1 MNLALDRP
9 LIAVYL
15 ITFRNWPVV
24 WVGYVSLVTNGV
36 MLVLQTPVGD
46 FIDKTR
52 HKRPITAL
60 AILVASVTTTAVAWT
75 SELWAIIAIKAI
87 EGAAATI
94 FLPALMSLLLAV
106 VPDRKVGATVAL
118 TETSNK
124 IGSVLFTIVAGL
136 ASYFTYPDVSSV
148 FYVLGGGGVVASV
161 FVLLIPPATVDDD
174 RARQL
179 DTKKEAKG
187 EASPNDAAMKVSAS
201 NYRELFRNRN
211 IVLFA
216 VLTFLYHL
224 SNAGIVPLVSQLIA
238 QQDERASLAFTSAVL
253 CIFYFVQA
261 PTAYIVGLTYHRFGY
276 KNILLVGHLVLP
288 IRCTVL
294 ALCARFVPNRY
305 ALVSTQVF
313 DGIGAGIYDTLMPLV
328 VKQLVQGTGRYG
340 FTFGFIVT
348 CWRLGHGLSYLL
360 AETILHQSSY
370 EVAFATLGGLGLCV
384 CVLLLF
390 GVHVPPERSDAPDEH
405 AAAAKPADDQAEP

>member
-1 MNLALDRP
+1 M
-9 LIAVYL
+9 
-15 ITFRNWPVV
+15 V

-261 PTAYIVGLTYHRFGY
+261 PTAYIVGLT
-276 KNILLVGHLVLP
+276 
-288 IRCTVL
+288 
-294 ALCARFVPNRY
+294 
-305 ALVSTQVF
+305 
-313 DGIGAGIYDTLMPLV
+313 
-328 VKQLVQGTGRYG
+328 
-340 FTFGFIVT
+340 
-348 CWRLGHGLSYLL
+348 
-360 AETILHQSSY
+360 
-370 EVAFATLGGLGLCV
+370 
-384 CVLLLF
+384 
-390 GVHVPPERSDAPDEH
+390 
-405 AAAAKPADDQAEP
+405 

>member
-1 MNLALDRP
+1 MSHDKDQQLLSRRALH
-9 LIAVYL
+9 
-15 ITFRNWPVV
+15 
-24 WVGYVSLVTNGV
+24 S
-36 MLVLQTPVGD
+36 
-46 FIDKTR
+46 
-52 HKRPITAL
+52 
-60 AILVASVTTTAVAWT
+60 
-75 SELWAIIAIKAI
+75 
-87 EGAAATI
+87 
-94 FLPALMSLLLAV
+94 LLAV
-106 VPDRKVGATVAL
+106 NFFIETNRMEYATSQGSNLDTRLRGFCTHTFEPRLGQAADRCLPDHLSKLAGGVGRLREPRDERCHARSADARRRLHRQDSTQATHHSPCHSHRKVGATVAL

-136 ASYFTYPDVSSV
+136 VSYFTYPDVSSV

-187 EASPNDAAMKVSAS
+187 EASPNEAAKKVSAS

-211 IVLFA
+211 IVIFA

-253 CIFYFVQA
+253 CINYFVQA

-276 KNILLVGHLVLP
+276 KKILLVGHLVLP

-305 ALVSTQVF
+305 ALVSTQ
-313 DGIGAGIYDTLMPLV
+313 
-328 VKQLVQGTGRYG
+328 
-340 FTFGFIVT
+340 
-348 CWRLGHGLSYLL
+348 
-360 AETILHQSSY
+360 
-370 EVAFATLGGLGLCV
+370 
-384 CVLLLF
+384 
-390 GVHVPPERSDAPDEH
+390 
-405 AAAAKPADDQAEP
+405 